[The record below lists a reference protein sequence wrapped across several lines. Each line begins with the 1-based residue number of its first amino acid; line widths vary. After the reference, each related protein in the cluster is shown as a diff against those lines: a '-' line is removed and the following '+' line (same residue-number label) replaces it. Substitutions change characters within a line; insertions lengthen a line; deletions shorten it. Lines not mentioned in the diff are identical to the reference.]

1 MGGIF
6 VERSEIKMLFA
17 LLGSALSGEK
27 LSDELLNEYSP
38 DCLPKLIK
46 VATKHD
52 LAHMLA
58 VGLKNNDLLDN
69 PDAEKTIFKAIYR
82 YELIKHAYEKL
93 CTAFEKAE
101 IPYIPLKGSVMRQYY
116 REPWMRTSCDIDVLV
131 KEEDLDRAVE
141 VLTTEHGYKY
151 GSKGP
156 HDVSLYADNGVHLE
170 LHYTLIEEDS
180 VKNSSAVLKD
190 VWETSSERE
199 GYNFFHDMSDEM
211 FYFYHIS
218 HMAKHFTVG
227 GCGIRMFIDLWM
239 LDRVDG
245 YSQEARDALI
255 RRGGL
260 LKFADAIRALA
271 HVWFD
276 GAEHT
281 ELSENLEDFIL
292 RGGTYGIRENFVSVE
307 QVKRGGRIGYMLARI
322 FLPYDTIKFHYPI
335 LQKYRFLTPV
345 MQVRIWFKLIFC
357 GHLGRVVTEINYNN
371 HVANKDEKNT
381 RYLLDNMG
389 L

>member
-1 MGGIF
+1 
-6 VERSEIKMLFA
+6 MLFA
-17 LLGSALSGEK
+17 LLASALSGEK
-27 LSDELLNEYSP
+27 LTDELLNEYSP
-38 DCLPKLIK
+38 DRLPKLIK

-58 VGLKNNDLLDN
+58 TGLKINGLLDN
-69 PDAEKTIFKAIYR
+69 PEAEKTIFKAMYR
-82 YELIKHAYEKL
+82 FELIRHAYEQL
-93 CTAFEKAE
+93 CAALEKAK

-131 KEEDLDRAVE
+131 KGEDLDRAVG
-141 VLTTEHGYKY
+141 VLTTEYEYTYDYKD
-151 GSKGP
+151 S
-156 HDVSLYADNGVHLE
+156 HDVSLYAKNGTHLE
-170 LHYTLIEEDS
+170 LHYDLIEDGL
-180 VKNSSAVLKD
+180 VKNSKQVLEK
-190 VWETSSERE
+190 VWETTILND
-199 GYNFFHDMSDEM
+199 GYKCFFEMTDEM

-227 GCGIRMFIDLWM
+227 GCGIRMFIDLWI
-239 LDRVDG
+239 LDCIDG
-245 YSQEARDALI
+245 YSQEARDALLK
-255 RRGGL
+255 RGGL
-260 LKFADAIRALA
+260 LKFANAIRALA

-281 ELSENLEDFIL
+281 ELSENLEDFVL
-292 RGGTYGIRENFVSVE
+292 RGGTYGTRENFVSVQ
-307 QVKRGGRIGYMLARI
+307 QVKKGGKIKYTLARI

-345 MQVRIWFKLIFC
+345 MQVRRWCKLIFG

-371 HVANKDEKNT
+371 HVAEKDEKDT
-381 RYLLDNMG
+381 KYLLDSME